1 MRTDP
6 TAQASQSEAQGRG
19 ATFTALTTDNLRQLA
34 MSFVAFHDSVNAAFV
49 SPGSSVGTVDAEMT
63 FLEQITRRHAT
74 GDANAGAGRLAPAVI
89 IGAPTAGFTT
99 IGPSFAGAVDPAD
112 FEPVST
118 PSSPNADTEAD
129 EDDGAITGADATHD
143 VPAGD
148 FVASHTSTAPPAV
161 VDVTAREL
169 TTIEPF
175 LASDGDRAGFEPL
188 SPQSPD
194 AGEDNGSSTGVS
206 TFIMNPMNPHES
218 FIIQGF
224 RP

>member
-1 MRTDP
+1 
-6 TAQASQSEAQGRG
+6 
-19 ATFTALTTDNLRQLA
+19 

-188 SPQSPD
+188 SPPSSD
-194 AGEDNGSSTGVS
+194 AGEDNGSSTGVNGAPRTLATPS
-206 TFIMNPMNPHES
+206 NGVVAHTSAASSVCS
-218 FIIQGF
+218 FPSLVQLLDDVAD
-224 RP
+224 PSSPLHSY